1 MKNADDRRL
10 CELLRASFRQ
20 PSGSE
25 PRDLWPE
32 MLRKLDRRPIR
43 VHWLDWVLMAAGG
56 AWIAAFPQVIPSLL
70 YHL

>member
-1 MKNADDRRL
+1 MKHPDDARL
-10 CELLRASFRQ
+10 RELLRASFRRPVDSQ
-20 PSGSE
+20 

-32 MLRKLDRRPIR
+32 MLRKLDQRPIR
-43 VHWLDWVLMAAGG
+43 VHWLDWVLVAAGG